1 MERRKAAR
9 PASGPLVRLTHEAS
23 RFTVPSVFIME
34 VLRLYLNLIV
44 SNRSASCHIHQERG
58 FLGRVLFAVAGNTQR
73 HLRVGPNGSVDLN
86 GGQGPW
92 AQFVAEGKTPVD
104 PQFGGGWTTF
114 LRSIGN
120 EGKTNRYGGTMHPHP
135 HLHTQ
140 LASTKEKI
148 GISASPQQ
156 GI

>member
-1 MERRKAAR
+1 
-9 PASGPLVRLTHEAS
+9 
-23 RFTVPSVFIME
+23 
-34 VLRLYLNLIV
+34 
-44 SNRSASCHIHQERG
+44 
-58 FLGRVLFAVAGNTQR
+58 VLFAEAGNTQK

-120 EGKTNRYGGTMHPHP
+120 EGKTNRYGGIYHPHTRAY
-135 HLHTQ
+135 TQ
-140 LASTKEKI
+140 LTSPKEKI
-148 GISASPQQ
+148 GI
-156 GI
+156 